1 MLYWRE
7 DCTPKL
13 LTFPKS
19 GGHRKVRR
27 IVDDTALSRNIVVRT
42 DDVAGKSEN

>member
-1 MLYWRE
+1 MLCWRE

-27 IVDDTALSRNIVVRT
+27 IFDDTALSRYIVVRI
-42 DDVAGKSEN
+42 DDIAGNSEN